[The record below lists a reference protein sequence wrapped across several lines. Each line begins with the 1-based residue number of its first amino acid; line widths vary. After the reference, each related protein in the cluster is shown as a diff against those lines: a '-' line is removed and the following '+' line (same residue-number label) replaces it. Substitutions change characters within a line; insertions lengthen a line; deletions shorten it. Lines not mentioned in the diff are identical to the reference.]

1 MDRELLEQR
10 KQMLT
15 ELVHDILAPSAVACD
30 KLPHRASAHRWQVVP
45 FCVLGSSNG
54 IS

>member
-15 ELVHDILAPSAVACD
+15 ELVHDKAY
-30 KLPHRASAHRWQVVP
+30 VP
-45 FCVLGSSNG
+45 MKAKDAFEHTKVYARGITGSIG
-54 IS
+54 

>member
-15 ELVHDILAPSAVACD
+15 ELVHDKSYVPMKREGDRHAFKYPQSYAGRVA
-30 KLPHRASAHRWQVVP
+30 
-45 FCVLGSSNG
+45 GSVR
-54 IS
+54 